1 MDWIDKVFSSE
12 EYEELLNIGNSIIY
26 NNENGFVA
34 HLALSNEQCIDL
46 IAHYRKSRNASGEAR
61 IIWESMLH
69 IENFLSYFMQ
79 FLEEYLLEDGF
90 DINGESSI

>member
-1 MDWIDKVFSSE
+1 
-12 EYEELLNIGNSIIY
+12 
-26 NNENGFVA
+26 
-34 HLALSNEQCIDL
+34 
-46 IAHYRKSRNASGEAR
+46 
-61 IIWESMLH
+61 MLH

>member
-12 EYEELLNIGNSIIY
+12 EYEELLDIGKTIIY

-46 IAHYRKSRNASGEAR
+46 ITHYHKSRNANGEVR
-61 IIWESMLH
+61 SIWESMLH
-69 IENFLSYFMQ
+69 IENFLAYFMQ

>member
-46 IAHYRKSRNASGEAR
+46 IMHYQKSRNASGEAR

-69 IENFLSYFMQ
+69 IENFLSHFMQ

>member
-12 EYEELLNIGNSIIY
+12 EYEELLDIGNSIIY

-46 IAHYRKSRNASGEAR
+46 IMQYQKSRNANGEVR
-61 IIWESMLH
+61 SIWESMLH

>member
-1 MDWIDKVFSSE
+1 MDWTDKVFSSE

-46 IAHYRKSRNASGEAR
+46 RMHYQKSRNANGEVR
-61 IIWESMLH
+61 SIWESMLH